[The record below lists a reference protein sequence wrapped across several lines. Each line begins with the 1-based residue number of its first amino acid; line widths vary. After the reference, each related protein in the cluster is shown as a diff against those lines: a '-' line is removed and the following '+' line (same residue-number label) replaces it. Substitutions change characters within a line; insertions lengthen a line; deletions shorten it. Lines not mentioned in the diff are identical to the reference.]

1 MGMIKDAEKQFLSA
15 LKEQDMIVLHL
26 EIVKVAV
33 RLDQPIRA
41 IELF

>member
-1 MGMIKDAEKQFLSA
+1 MIKYAEKQFLSD
-15 LKEQDMIVLHL
+15 LKEYDMIVLHL

>member
-1 MGMIKDAEKQFLSA
+1 MIKDAEKQFLSA

>member
-1 MGMIKDAEKQFLSA
+1 MTKDAEKQFLSA

-33 RLDQPIRA
+33 CLDQPIRA